1 MPLGIFGGSTFSSFS
16 GGRMS
21 GFSRSSQWD
30 FHRSNRDQATFFLA
44 NQYLTN
50 VELTRPWGFSEG
62 GTHI

>member
-21 GFSRSSQWD
+21 DFSKNPQWD
-30 FHRSNRDQATFFLA
+30 FHRLESRSVHFFLA